1 MKKNKIAQMSA
12 ALRHANKKS
21 RAMIFKKMAII
32 KIFFGFT
39 VEKRRFYEKTALF
52 QKNQRLPWKTALE
65 TNRLKR
71 F

>member
-32 KIFFGFT
+32 KIFFGLPWKSADFT
-39 VEKRRFYEKTALF
+39 KKQRFFK
-52 QKNQRLPWKTALE
+52 KNRRLPWKTALE
-65 TNRLKR
+65 TNRLKG